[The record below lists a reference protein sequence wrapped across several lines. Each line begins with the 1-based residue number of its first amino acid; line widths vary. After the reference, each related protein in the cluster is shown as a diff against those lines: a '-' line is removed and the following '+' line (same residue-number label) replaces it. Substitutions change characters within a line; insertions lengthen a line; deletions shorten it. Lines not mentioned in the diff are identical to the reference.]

1 MFLKSYIFDNHCN
14 NKKALMDIGI
24 MESLESF
31 YGDIGDKRRMFNM
44 LFILI
49 AVGFDV
55 DRYNCN

>member
-1 MFLKSYIFDNHCN
+1 
-14 NKKALMDIGI
+14 